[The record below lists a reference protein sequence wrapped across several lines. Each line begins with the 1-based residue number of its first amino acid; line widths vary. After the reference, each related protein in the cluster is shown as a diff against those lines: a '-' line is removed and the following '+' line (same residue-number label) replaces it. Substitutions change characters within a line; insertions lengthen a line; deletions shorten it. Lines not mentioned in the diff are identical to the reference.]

1 MAGKLDSKV
10 LLAGRQVFWQENLQ
24 RLFAKEGWDFYILT
38 DDFEV
43 PEEIFRIQN
52 VPAVIYIMEEDTG
65 SKEWVTRLSGMLDMS
80 RRYQV
85 KHFYLISKLRF
96 PAEARGRENAETVE
110 LVERLAEAWRGS
122 GEMKI
127 TVLRL
132 PEVYGG
138 GERPE
143 EGLVADWLQAAQMG
157 EARQGYR
164 DLDERR
170 EFLYVD
176 DAVYAVFRVVSRE
189 YSGESLDI
197 VNGQPVSAAEL
208 LTAIR
213 SLTGKEVKLVRG
225 ENLEDFGGP
234 LPDSGKVREEIGW
247 SHRYNLK
254 EGLMNTYREMTF
266 AAEEKQQA
274 EKEIETREKFQIWK
288 KKAIPY
294 LENIAGAL
302 LMLLVA
308 HLQEGT
314 TVNPAIYFDLNFVYI
329 GAMGILYGKSQSLLA
344 MVFSSLILLKVLLAA
359 GANAVALLY
368 MPQHLLHFIAY
379 LFVAVL
385 SGYFADARKFER
397 ESAAWQASQAQ
408 ERYDFLRSL
417 YDESIIVK
425 DRLYRQI
432 VNTDDSIGRLY
443 RIIRNLDSVAT
454 ENIFT
459 QAAYVTAQVMAV
471 DDIAVYVLGK
481 DGYYLRQKM
490 RMGRL
495 ASLQPR
501 SLKVAEHDYLKN
513 LIAERHVYVNR
524 ELVKDTPDL
533 AAPIVYQGQVIAVVQ
548 IFGLNF
554 SQWSLYQQNLLSI
567 TMRLVSASMGRA
579 YQYEAEAQDKRYY
592 PDTRILRNEAF
603 QEIIQELRE
612 RRKLQGDLPIG
623 TLKVQR
629 GELDFKR
636 LDELCGR
643 RIRNEDFI
651 GELEGEVYI
660 LLPDADD
667 SVCNMVQER
676 LARDGVVT
684 VRGETV
690 V

>member
-52 VPAVIYIMEEDTG
+52 IPTVIYVMKEDKGSEAWITG
-65 SKEWVTRLSGMLDMS
+65 LNGMLDMA

-85 KHFYLISKLRF
+85 KHFYLVTRLVYPSSQPDRKN
-96 PAEARGRENAETVE
+96 PETME
-110 LVERLAEAWRGS
+110 LVERLAEAWRVTS
-122 GEMKI
+122 GMHI
-127 TVLRL
+127 TLLRL
-132 PEVYGG
+132 PEVYGP
-138 GERPE
+138 GENSE
-143 EGLVADWLQAAQMG
+143 EGLVADWLQAARRG
-157 EARQGYR
+157 ENRPRYR
-164 DLDERR
+164 DLDEKR
-170 EFLYVD
+170 EFLYMD
-176 DAVYAVFRVVSRE
+176 DAAYAVFRAVSRE
-189 YSGESLDI
+189 YAGEALDI
-197 VNGQPVSAAEL
+197 VNGQAVSASEL
-208 LTAIR
+208 LNCIKAV
-213 SLTGKEVKLVRG
+213 TGKPLALVRG

-234 LPDSGKVREEIGW
+234 LPDASKVREEIGW
-247 SHRYNLK
+247 SHKYDLK
-254 EGLMNTYREMTF
+254 DGLALTYREMNRL
-266 AAEEKQQA
+266 AEVRQQAERKLEAEEKFRLR
-274 EKEIETREKFQIWK
+274 KEV
-288 KKAIPY
+288 AIPY
-294 LENIAGAL
+294 LENIAGAV
-302 LMLLVA
+302 LMLLA
-308 HLQEGT
+308 AWLQGGS
-314 TVNPAIYFDLNFVYI
+314 TVNPTIYFDLNFVYI

-344 MVFSSLILLKVLLAA
+344 MAFSSFILLKMLLGA

-385 SGYFADARKFER
+385 TGYFADARSFER

-432 VNTDDSIGRLY
+432 VNSDDSIGRLY

-513 LIAERHVYVNR
+513 LIDERHIYVNR

-533 AAPIVYQGQVIAVVQ
+533 AAPIVYHGQVIAVVQ

-554 SQWSLYQQNLLSI
+554 NQWSLYQQNLLSI
-567 TMRLVSASMGRA
+567 TMRLISASMGRA

-592 PDTRILRNEAF
+592 PHTRILRNEAF

-629 GELDFKR
+629 GEMDFKR

-643 RIRNEDFI
+643 MVRNEDFI
-651 GELEGEVYI
+651 GELQGEVYI

-667 SVCNMVQER
+667 SICNMVQER
-676 LARDGVVT
+676 LARDGVGT